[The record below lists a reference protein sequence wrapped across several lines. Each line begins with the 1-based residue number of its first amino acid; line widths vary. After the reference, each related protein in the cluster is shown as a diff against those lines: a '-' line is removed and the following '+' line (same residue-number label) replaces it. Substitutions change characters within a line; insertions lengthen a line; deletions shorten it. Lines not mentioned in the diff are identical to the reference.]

1 MGVLTTRT
9 KERIALLVIAVL
21 GLPGADA
28 WAEQEHPFLICKR
41 EQFRE
46 LQRRSL
52 REPWKSMAQRAIK
65 IANGSF
71 SVAQKGR
78 PPGEQ
83 IALHVGAVALAYI
96 VDAANRPKHAK
107 SVRECITRHL
117 NGIHFGRGTNGWD
130 GCVPPMNGAFNCI
143 LALDIVY
150 KDLTAAQIEA
160 CEAVIQKQMKKVS
173 RNSRSWPKARLAAYG
188 TFDIY
193 KGVMTGPDERYYK
206 FLMEEITEDG
216 VAGRS
221 PGYSLCRI
229 VGTNDRFQKAAY
241 MDVLEFTGVDR
252 RYYKNE
258 RLRGYFR
265 WIYSV
270 GYNPA
275 GFLHLFGD
283 MHPRKQPGINGAAGL
298 LLGWRVG
305 RFDKEAAGYF
315 ARTVALPPYI
325 DPAWG
330 RGRRAKALEPKKPPG
345 HVLPFV
351 LMNEP
356 LPAPLAPKSELYM
369 KGGAFFRERQDSN
382 LALGG
387 ALYNITS
394 GVGFHTHHETNG
406 LALNAYGNNLL
417 VNGGWL
423 APSTRPPSRNNTL
436 SINGGNHRKMH
447 GAGLEEGLLGED
459 LDYACGLSGPALGDD
474 SFKRS
479 LILVH
484 SSAKTGG
491 YFVTVD
497 EVDADAGEKVHAY
510 LQTAS
515 ESPLATVTP
524 KCEYRASINHHAA
537 IKTGVSMSIFYA
549 TEPVSVKLD
558 EAPSSTSAGFG
569 NHRRL
574 EAVYDTD
581 AEGDKR
587 IITVLFPHDGSHP
600 KAQMTRTQGEGYTGA
615 RVSQGRDLTDS
626 IYESDGTADCTDG
639 EVTFRAKVAVVRRT
653 RKSVDFYFGRK
664 ARHLA
669 HKTRLKHVGFESD
682 ADVSIYMKSTSK
694 GMIGMITGPGGKMT
708 FRSPGIRGLILDDKP
723 LESIEDMPGS
733 VTVEIPS
740 GQHSLELTRRRYSKT
755 PARPTPKPRKTVSR
769 PKKPVAERTDEQK
782 ASSMLS
788 MARNFLANGARSLAK
803 KKLEQILR
811 DYPDTDSAAAAKK
824 LLRGL

>member
-1 MGVLTTRT
+1 MSMPTTR
-9 KERIALLVIAVL
+9 RVGRVALLLSSAL
-21 GLPGADA
+21 CLSGLNAR
-28 WAEQEHPFLICKR
+28 AEQEHPFLICKR

-46 LQRRSL
+46 LALRAR
-52 REPWKSMAQRAIK
+52 REPWKTMAERAVK
-65 IANGSF
+65 TAGGSF
-71 SVAQKGR
+71 SLSQKGR
-78 PPGEQ
+78 PQGEQ

-96 VDAANRPKHAK
+96 LDSGNRPKHAQR
-107 SVRECITRHL
+107 VRECITRHL

-143 LALDIVY
+143 IALDIVY
-150 KDLTAAQIEA
+150 NDLSQGQIKA
-160 CEAVIQKQMKKVS
+160 CEAVIEKQIKKIT
-173 RNSRSWPKARLAAYG
+173 RNSRSWPKARLATYG
-188 TFDIY
+188 TWDIY
-193 KGVMTGPDERYYK
+193 KGVMNGPDDRYYN
-206 FLMEEITEDG
+206 FLMNEITEDG

-241 MDVLEFTGVDR
+241 MDVLEFTGVDK
-252 RYYKNE
+252 RYYNNP
-258 RLRGYFR
+258 RLQGYFR
-265 WIYSV
+265 WLYSV

-283 MHPRKQPGINGAAGL
+283 MHPKPQPGINGAANL
-298 LLGWRVG
+298 LLAWRVG

-315 ARTVALPPYI
+315 ARAISLRPHI
-325 DPAWG
+325 DPSWG
-330 RGRRAKALEPKKPPG
+330 RGRRAKAMEPKKPPG

-351 LMNEP
+351 LMTEP
-356 LPAPLAPKSELYM
+356 LPEPLVPKSELYM

-447 GAGLEEGLLGED
+447 GAGLEEGLVGGE

-474 SFKRS
+474 SFKRN

-484 SSAKTGG
+484 SSGKTGG
-491 YFVTVD
+491 YFLTVD
-497 EVDADAGEKVHAY
+497 EVDADAGEKIHSY

-515 ESPLATVTP
+515 QSPLTVASE
-524 KCEYRASINHHAA
+524 KCEYQASINHHAA
-537 IKTGVSMSIFYA
+537 KKGVSMSIFYA

-558 EAPSSTSAGFG
+558 EAPSSTSKGFG

-581 AEGDKR
+581 AEGDRR
-587 IITVLFPHDGSHP
+587 IVTVLFPHNADHP
-600 KAQMTRTQGEGYTGA
+600 KAKMERTRGEGYTGA
-615 RVSQGRDLTDS
+615 SVSQGRDLTDS
-626 IYESDGTADCTDG
+626 IYESDGASDCTDG
-639 EVTFRAKVAVVRRT
+639 EVTFRAKVAFVRRAGKT
-653 RKSVDFYFGRK
+653 VDFYFTRK

-682 ADVSIYMKSTSK
+682 AEVSVYMKSTSK

-733 VTVEIPS
+733 VTVEMPS
-740 GQHSLELTRRRYSKT
+740 GRHSLELTRRRYSKAPER
-755 PARPTPKPRKTVSR
+755 PAPKPREKVSR
-769 PKKPVAERTDEQK
+769 PKRPVVERTDEQK
-782 ASSMLS
+782 ASSMLG
-788 MARNFLANGARSLAK
+788 MARNFLKNGARSLAK

-811 DYPDTDSAAAAKK
+811 DYPDTESAATAKK
-824 LLRGL
+824 MLRGL